1 MKFAT
6 AVRLGSLAL
15 FPWVAAGSAR
25 AQQSVTCE
33 SNNGKRNY
41 CGSYTSNQV
50 TLQRQIGQ
58 SPCERGRSWGVDGR
72 GLWVD
77 YGCRAVFNIRY
88 ALAPPPGGPPA
99 WWTPAPGDPWPPSGG
114 WHGGNWGHGGIC
126 VCKQRNFAGALTC
139 FRRGDRMSSLA
150 GFGDKISSIRVF
162 GGARV
167 TVYNDRNFP
176 GPSSTTARDIV
187 DLRNWSVPGM
197 GNHTWNNRISS
208 LKVY

>member
-6 AVRLGSLAL
+6 AIRWGSLAL
-15 FPWVAAGSAR
+15 LLCTLAGSAR

-41 CGSYTSNQV
+41 CGSYANNQV
-50 TLQRQIGQ
+50 TLQRQISG

-77 YGCRAVFNIRY
+77 YGCRAVFNIRH
-88 ALAPPPGGPPA
+88 AGGPPPGGPPG
-99 WWTPAPGDPWPPSGG
+99 WWAPGPHDPWPPSGS
-114 WHGGNWGHGGIC
+114 WHGGNWGRGGIC
-126 VCKQRNFAGALTC
+126 VYKQANFGGELVC
-139 FRRGDRMSSLA
+139 FRRGDRMSSLS

-167 TVYNDRNFP
+167 TVYNDRDFQ
-176 GPSSTTARDIV
+176 GAASTTSRDVV
-187 DLRNWSVPGM
+187 DLRNWRVPGM